1 MIGIYRIYHKETQK
15 SYVGMSRDIERRIRD
30 HFFTENRDLSIRG
43 AIDKHG
49 TDAFA
54 YEILEVCQPDLLNF
68 RECHWIASLNC
79 IAPNGYNL
87 TAGGDDGRM
96 STEIRKKMSE
106 SAKGRTPWNKG
117 KETKKGWTHSRETRK
132 KISEAATGRKH
143 TPESRK
149 KMSEAAKGR
158 KMAPETRKKI
168 SEANKGKKRPPR
180 SPEWSRKISES
191 KKGKRLGK
199 RRPKNQL
206 LLFD

>member
-1 MIGIYRIYHKETQK
+1 M
-15 SYVGMSRDIERRIRD
+15 GMSRDIEKRIRD
-30 HFFTENRDLSIRG
+30 HFFAENRDLSIRG

-68 RECHWIASLNC
+68 RECHWIASLDC

-87 TAGGDDGRM
+87 TAGGDGGRM
-96 STEIRKKMSE
+96 NAEIRQKMSE
-106 SAKGRTPWNKG
+106 SAKDRTPWNKG
-117 KETKKGWTHSRETRK
+117 KETKKGWTHSHETRK

-158 KMAPETRKKI
+158 KMSPETRKKI
-168 SEANKGKKRPPR
+168 GEANKGKKRPPR